1 MISPNFQVRESQN
14 LIVSTQNLGFTSQ
27 TATNKILA
35 DVVTNLDSTT
45 SLLERFGDNSPS
57 FKFTSKMSELCD
69 DIRSAVNGLYT
80 AQDQL
85 SSCTSNSMQQLD
97 KLIKSANHIMR
108 NIDENRIFLGERG
121 VVTVM
126 NNQMLK
132 PCEISLISLFRLLLT
147 SRD

>member
-108 NIDENRIFLGERG
+108 NIDENRIFWERG

-132 PCEISLISLFRLLLT
+132 PCEIRLC
-147 SRD
+147 SDCY

>member
-108 NIDENRIFLGERG
+108 NTDENRIFWGKGCCHCHE
-121 VVTVM
+121 
-126 NNQMLK
+126 
-132 PCEISLISLFRLLLT
+132 
-147 SRD
+147 